1 MALEAPLSGCKYA
14 LAARRLSVPSGVT
27 IAGGGGVEGGVTA
40 DTAGGEM
47 KAFCCW
53 KKLLT
58 PKKRVCTVMDA
69 VSEVTLAPLDWGH
82 RSLMSRERNETKM
95 KQCN

>member
-1 MALEAPLSGCKYA
+1 MALAAPLSGCKYA
-14 LAARRLSVPSGVT
+14 LAALRLSVPSGIM
-27 IAGGGGVEGGVTA
+27 IAGGSLPTQLR
-40 DTAGGEM
+40 GEM

-58 PKKRVCTVMDA
+58 SKKWVCTVMDA

-82 RSLMSRERNETKM
+82 RSLMSRERNETRI
-95 KQCN
+95 KQRN